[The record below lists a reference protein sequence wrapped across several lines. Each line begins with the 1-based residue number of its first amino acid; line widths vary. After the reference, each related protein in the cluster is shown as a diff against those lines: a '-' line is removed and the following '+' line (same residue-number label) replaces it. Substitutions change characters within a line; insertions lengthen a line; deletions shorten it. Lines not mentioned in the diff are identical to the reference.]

1 MYMYEQGFNFFH
13 QGYAAAIAWVLF
25 LIVAAVAFV
34 QFRVLRSEA

>member
-1 MYMYEQGFNFFH
+1 MYEQGFKFFH